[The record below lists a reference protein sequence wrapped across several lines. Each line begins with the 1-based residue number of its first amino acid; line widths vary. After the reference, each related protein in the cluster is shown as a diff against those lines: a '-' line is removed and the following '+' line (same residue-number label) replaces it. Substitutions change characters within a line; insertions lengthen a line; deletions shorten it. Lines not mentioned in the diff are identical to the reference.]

1 MGRRCPTQSL
11 SVYTQGMRSFLSV
24 LSHLLAAGD
33 TARRS
38 DLVVVLSGRPER
50 KPYGLRLFREGL
62 APRLILSV
70 GRFEVRQIASL
81 GLKDLEL
88 PQLAQR
94 TPVDQRHFF
103 LDLIGD
109 ARRVVVAPL
118 GGRGTFGELRSL
130 VAYLHGEPLNSIAIV
145 STSIHLRRVRFCC
158 SRLSFF
164 RNKSV
169 NYLAV
174 PEDLSSFRHELWW
187 KRRNDRFYV
196 AKEYLKLC
204 GYAVRYYAVGK

>member
-1 MGRRCPTQSL
+1 MAPPSNAVFLRDTQE
-11 SVYTQGMRSFLSV
+11 MRSPLSI
-24 LSHLLAAGD
+24 LSDLLAAGD
-33 TARRS
+33 TPRRS

-81 GLKDLEL
+81 GLEDMGLR
-88 PQLAQR
+88 QLAQR
-94 TPVDQRHFF
+94 IPADQRHFF
-103 LDLIGD
+103 VDFRGD
-109 ARRVVVAPL
+109 SRRAVVAPL
-118 GGRGTFGELRSL
+118 RGRGTFGELRSL
-130 VAYLHGEPLNSIAIV
+130 VGYLNDEPLNSLAIV

-158 SRLSFF
+158 LRIPFF
-164 RNKSV
+164 RNKVV

-174 PEDLSSFRHELWW
+174 PEDSSSFQHELWW
-187 KRRNDRFYV
+187 KRRSDRSYV

-204 GYAVRYYAVGK
+204 AYAVRYYAFGQ